1 MKISVI
7 MQAFLGDYPGA
18 RTKPKEKF
26 IRAVNSFLAQ
36 YHQEKELVI
45 VSDGCE
51 ITKKMYELFFS
62 DKEEIKFCY
71 LHRDLEKEKSMYAE
85 DNGLIYYRGTPRE
98 VGRAIATGE
107 LITYF
112 DSDDVMLPNRLSDL
126 NEFWKTVPKDVQWS
140 SNPLRLVHEKILN
153 LDREDWKESKTRI
166 GDVSIDMKNLTTQ
179 ENEKFI
185 LNLMVPEGY
194 VACVS
199 YALCHRKDVKT
210 KWKNITKPKDNYD
223 DHKYPSEDTL
233 FLQEMQEDGA
243 GIRQESPSIIICH
256 YKNLWDV

>member
-126 NEFWKTVPKDVQWS
+126 NEFWKTVPKDV
-140 SNPLRLVHEKILN
+140 
-153 LDREDWKESKTRI
+153 
-166 GDVSIDMKNLTTQ
+166 
-179 ENEKFI
+179 
-185 LNLMVPEGY
+185 
-194 VACVS
+194 
-199 YALCHRKDVKT
+199 
-210 KWKNITKPKDNYD
+210 
-223 DHKYPSEDTL
+223 
-233 FLQEMQEDGA
+233 
-243 GIRQESPSIIICH
+243 
-256 YKNLWDV
+256 